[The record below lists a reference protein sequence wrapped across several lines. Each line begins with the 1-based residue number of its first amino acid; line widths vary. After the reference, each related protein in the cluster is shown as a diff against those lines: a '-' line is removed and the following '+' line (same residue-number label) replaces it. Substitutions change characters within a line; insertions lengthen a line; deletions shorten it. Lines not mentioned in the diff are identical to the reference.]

1 MGRSSRTVTFGLV
14 VATGIVAAISTPVV
28 AAAAPAPVVAATLSA
43 PSLLSART
51 EFAPAATATVTPGAL
66 MITQVDARTLAEC
79 TADFVFTDGA
89 STFVGMAAH
98 CAGAGPSDDL
108 TGCTA
113 PTLPLGTAVT
123 IQGRNGRK
131 AAGTLAYSS
140 WRTMQKLDVTDDD
153 LCAYNDFALVRI
165 SPTDAADVN
174 PSVPEL
180 GGPTGLDSD
189 GLTTGEAV
197 YSFQPNNGGSGLKS
211 GKAQAPDPSDRTHRV
226 VITPPGIPGD
236 SGAGFLDA
244 DGKAFGVL
252 STQFYDSRHTNGVAD
267 LALALAYADA
277 HGGLGDITLVP
288 GTEPFQPTAAG
299 SAA

>member
-1 MGRSSRTVTFGLV
+1 MAWVVLLFAGLFEIGWAV
-14 VATGIVAAISTPVV
+14 GLKYSEGFTRLWPSVATVASMTVSLFLLGV
-28 AAAAPAPVVAATLSA
+28 AL
-43 PSLLSART
+43 R
-51 EFAPAATATVTPGAL
+51 
-66 MITQVDARTLAEC
+66 
-79 TADFVFTDGA
+79 
-89 STFVGMAAH
+89 
-98 CAGAGPSDDL
+98 
-108 TGCTA
+108 
-113 PTLPLGTAVT
+113 TLPLGTAVT